1 MTESDVLV
9 ELDSEALA
17 ALVKDIGIPPRPSL
31 LAELQKEVQRDEPR
45 VRVMAGIAAADVAMS
60 AALLKTANSPLLGL
74 RRRAETVLEAFML
87 LGLNQCH
94 VILTEI
100 SLRNLL
106 PGDGPSMVR
115 YWDVS
120 TKRAHAMAFL
130 ARAKRISTP
139 ALAHTFGLFVDV
151 GIPVLMRRFHKGPVN
166 YLETLGLANQGL
178 APFTTVERQRHQVD
192 HAVVGSML
200 ARTWGVSQT
209 VLLATWLHHDF
220 HVWKTTK
227 PAPLPR
233 SVLELMALCLV
244 SETIIQRHQG
254 LNKHAEWQTGGP
266 LAMEILGL
274 DDDKLNEWCE
284 EVHERFNEGD

>member
-1 MTESDVLV
+1 MTESDVLIK
-9 ELDSEALA
+9 LDSEALA

-45 VRVMAGIAAADVAMS
+45 ARVMAGIAAADVAMS

-74 RRRAETVLEAFML
+74 RKRAETVLEAFML
-87 LGLNQCH
+87 LGFNQCH

-100 SLRNLL
+100 SLRDML
-106 PGDGPSMVR
+106 PVDGPSMVR

-120 TKRAHAMAFL
+120 TRRAHAMAYL
-130 ARAKRISTP
+130 ARAKRISNP

-151 GIPVLMRRFHKGPVN
+151 GIPVLMRRFQKGPVS

-178 APFTTVERQRHQVD
+178 VPFPTVERQRHQVD

-200 ARTWGVSQT
+200 ARTWGASQT
-209 VLLATWLHHDF
+209 VLLATWLHHDY
-220 HVWKTTK
+220 HVWRTTT

-244 SETIIQRHQG
+244 SEHIIQRHEG
-254 LNKHAEWQTGGP
+254 LNKHGEWQTGGP

-274 DDDKLNEWCE
+274 DEATLDLWCE
-284 EVHERFNEGD
+284 EVHERFNETG